1 MTGLPEKI
9 VAVHKALAKAKLAH
23 AFGGALA
30 LAWCTERARGTID
43 IDVNVFVGAQ
53 RGENVLRALP
63 KPVKWNDSDLAALH
77 RDGQVRIW
85 WDKTPLD
92 LFLNTTPYHDDVALR
107 VRWERFAD
115 ASIPFLCC
123 QDIAVFKAFFNRTK
137 DWADIE
143 EMQAAGTL
151 DASRVVA
158 VLVQYMGADDD
169 RVARL
174 TAIERRLFE
183 RGEEEGT

>member
-1 MTGLPEKI
+1 
-9 VAVHKALAKAKLAH
+9 
-23 AFGGALA
+23 
-30 LAWCTERARGTID
+30 
-43 IDVNVFVGAQ
+43 
-53 RGENVLRALP
+53 
-63 KPVKWNDSDLAALH
+63 VKWTDADLAVLQ

-92 LFLNTTPYHDDVALR
+92 LFLNTTPFHDDVALR

-115 ASIPFLCC
+115 ASIPFLSC

-151 DASRVVA
+151 DAPRVVA
-158 VLVQYMGADDD
+158 VLVQYMGADDE
-169 RVARL
+169 RVLRL
-174 TAIERRLFE
+174 AEIERVGR
-183 RGEEEGT
+183 